1 MSVRQIIRILMG
13 AIGVLAMLAALRI
26 WMEPAMAAANLGLAA
41 PGGLGLA
48 TLRADFA
55 GFFGAAGFF
64 AFAAAVRDDRR
75 LASAPLVMIGI
86 ALTGR
91 VITALHDGLATDQ
104 VQPMVIEAVL
114 LVLLA
119 AGRRLLGAGLPR
131 PL

>member
-1 MSVRQIIRILMG
+1 MSVRQIIRILVG
-13 AIGVLAMLAALRI
+13 ALGVLGMLLALRI
-26 WMEPAMAAANLGLAA
+26 WMDPAAVAMQLGIT
-41 PGGLGLA
+41 GETGLGRA

-75 LASAPLVMIGI
+75 LVSAPLVMIAL

-91 VITALHDGLATDQ
+91 VITAILDGLAPEQ
-104 VQPMVIEAVL
+104 IQPMLIEAVL

-119 AGRRLLGAGLPR
+119 AGRRMLGAGLPR